1 MKVAVPILETEVNGK
16 KLVNSHFGK
25 SNLFA
30 IVDLNS
36 QKIEVAKNPGLHVQ
50 RGRGQFIA
58 QMFKEKKVDAVLVK
72 EMGEGAFERVRSLGI
87 KIYLVP
93 PTLKFLDEVVEKFKR
108 GELEELLEPNEEKH
122 H

>member
-1 MKVAVPILETEVNGK
+1 MRVAVPILETEVKGK
-16 KLVNSHFGK
+16 RLVNSHFGK

-36 QKIEVAKNPGLHVQ
+36 QETEVVENPGLHVQ

-72 EMGEGAFERVRSLGI
+72 EMGEGAFEKVKNLGI
-87 KIYLVP
+87 KIYLIP
-93 PTLKFLDEVVEKFKR
+93 SNLKFLDDVIEKFRKR
-108 GELEELLEPNEEKH
+108 ELEEFLEPNEEKKH
-122 H
+122 